1 MKGAKKPRRTEKKVA
16 QKTLKE
22 RRVAKR
28 AASNEQARDNR
39 GKL

>member
-22 RRVAKR
+22 RRVEKR
-28 AASNEQARDNR
+28 TALNEQARNDR
-39 GKL
+39 SKI